1 MDALRRLPKAEDA
14 VTLRRRSQETR
25 RIDGCT
31 AVGLTVS
38 RVGDA
43 DGEWIPASRLL
54 ISASERVIQALVAY
68 ISRRHA
74 GIHPP
79 SAFEMRRRALRRRTR
94 RGVAST
100 YEGAEHAITL
110 RRRSQE
116 TRRLDGCTAV
126 AVDDS
131 PSLMQTVSGSRRRA
145 S

>member
-79 SAFEMRRRALRRRTR
+79 SAFDARIRHDGGAPVEALRRLPKARSMRSRSVAEVRR
-94 RGVAST
+94 RGAST
-100 YEGAEHAITL
+100 GAPPLQWTTHPHL
-110 RRRSQE
+110 CRR
-116 TRRLDGCTAV
+116 
-126 AVDDS
+126 
-131 PSLMQTVSGSRRRA
+131 
-145 S
+145 